1 MYMGELKMSGAG
13 LLGDMF
19 RNLKALGL
27 TVMPQ
32 LQQNEL
38 VLEITEEDFKKMALG
53 NLDER
58 AKNSISVKLTEGKLI
73 IKIRLF

>member
-1 MYMGELKMSGAG
+1 MGELKMSGTG

-19 RNLKALGL
+19 KNLKALGL

-58 AKNSISVKLTEGKLI
+58 AKNSITIKFTEGKAI

>member
-1 MYMGELKMSGAG
+1 MGELKMSGAG

-38 VLEITEEDFKKMALG
+38 VLEITEEDFKKMA
-53 NLDER
+53 
-58 AKNSISVKLTEGKLI
+58 
-73 IKIRLF
+73 

>member
-1 MYMGELKMSGAG
+1 MSGTG

-19 RNLKALGL
+19 KNLRALGL

-58 AKNSISVKLTEGKLI
+58 AKNSITIKFTEGKAI